1 VSIIDLSKLPQSL
14 GQNVARFDPQTGLAT
29 QAVLDNE
36 FYLETVIKSQLGALD
51 HAALTAQST
60 ADTAQANVTIEATT
74 RANAD
79 SALAA
84 AIISAEARATGGS
97 AATAQMQLVATAG
110 VGGATAEFSWELR
123 ASGTNYPVGM
133 TAYVSSG
140 GVGSISFTAEA
151 FQLTD
156 PSYAGGVP
164 GNVFEYSSGFWR
176 FNVPVELV
184 TGELALNAVT
194 DIAFNA
200 GTISSGGSLSV
211 SKSFYGGTD
220 AIILVCLEPASS
232 LSPTPVQTYALNQ
245 RTYTVAL
252 DVSTLVGTMAAYDV
266 AVAANMAT
274 VRDAAGAGTTNV
286 VGALYWGPQGLFK
299 SFNAVSLAAGSHSF
313 SVTNPY
319 TEAMDA
325 RIIVLEPKR

>member
-60 ADTAQANVTIEATT
+60 ADGAQANVTIEATT

-84 AIISAEARATGGS
+84 AIVSAEARATGGS

-140 GVGSISFTAEA
+140 GVGSISFTAES

-184 TGELALNAVT
+184 TGELAANAVT
-194 DIAFNA
+194 DIASNLASLA
-200 GTISSGGSLSV
+200 GTSLVV
-211 SKSFYGGTD
+211 SKSFYGGTN
-220 AIILVCLEPASS
+220 ALVIVTLEPSATV
-232 LSPTPVQTYALNQ
+232 SPSAVTAQTITQ
-245 RTYTVAL
+245 RTYPFAVDGVTVGSL
-252 DVSTLVGTMAAYDV
+252 TSYD
-266 AVAANMAT
+266 APIGSNTAT

-286 VGALYWGPQGLFK
+286 VGSLLWYPQNVTKQFPVVGLSAGVHTFGV
-299 SFNAVSLAAGSHSF
+299 SEPYGLNTNAVV
-313 SVTNPY
+313 SVM
-319 TEAMDA
+319 EF
-325 RIIVLEPKR
+325 KR